1 MLELN
6 PPTFDAFERE
16 SARGNAVPV
25 VRRVLADLQTPL
37 GAFLRVAEGEPYAFL
52 LESVEGGERVARYSF
67 LGARPEMIVRGR
79 GDRTAVERGGTREVF
94 EGLRATEFLRE
105 HFRGRKLAA
114 REGLSPFAG
123 GAVGFLAYDAVR
135 WFEPVL
141 DDGASDGDD
150 GAGGATANSKAARE
164 TDDAVFMFCRTVLA
178 FDRVRQQIEISSVVM
193 TDEAG
198 GDRARLRK
206 LYDAA
211 VAETARVEGL
221 LNGDASRGAGAAL
234 ERETDAGSSPTQ
246 SASSVDRAGA
256 RFVSEWGRAE
266 FERAVAGVKEHI
278 LAGDC
283 YQVVLS
289 QRFSSR
295 VSAAPL
301 EIYRALRALNPSP
314 YTFFLRL
321 GGMAIVGA
329 SPEMLVRCRGRELEY
344 RPIAGT
350 TPRGADA
357 EEDERLA
364 AAMRAD
370 EKEVAEHMMLVD
382 LGRNDL
388 GRVAEYGTVR
398 VGELM
403 TVERYSH
410 VQHLVTSLT
419 ARLREGADRFDALA
433 ACFPAGTVTGAPKV
447 RAMQLIA
454 ELEPTRRGVYAG
466 SVLYIDYAGNLDSC
480 IAIRT
485 MVLRGSRA
493 ELQAG
498 AGVVADS
505 DPARE
510 YDECVNKAR
519 ALVRAV
525 ELAEPGDTVLVA
537 GKGHESGQEACGVLT
552 PFDDREVLREVLH
565 EVLGT
570 SRQDDH
576 PTTGTTVSEGT
587 P

>member
-1 MLELN
+1 
-6 PPTFDAFERE
+6 
-16 SARGNAVPV
+16 
-25 VRRVLADLQTPL
+25 
-37 GAFLRVAEGEPYAFL
+37 
-52 LESVEGGERVARYSF
+52 
-67 LGARPEMIVRGR
+67 
-79 GDRTAVERGGTREVF
+79 
-94 EGLRATEFLRE
+94 
-105 HFRGRKLAA
+105 
-114 REGLSPFAG
+114 
-123 GAVGFLAYDAVR
+123 
-135 WFEPVL
+135 
-141 DDGASDGDD
+141 
-150 GAGGATANSKAARE
+150 
-164 TDDAVFMFCRTVLA
+164 VLA
-178 FDRVRQQIEISSVVM
+178 FDRARQQIEISSVVM
-193 TDEAG
+193 ADEAG
-198 GDRARLRK
+198 GDRARLRR

-211 VAETARVEGL
+211 VAETARVERL
-221 LNGDASRGAGAAL
+221 LNDEPARAVIRQGRRSGMGAAGGDAARAGATRAEAGGRGPVEQEL
-234 ERETDAGSSPTQ
+234 VSSSSATDPASVAGRP
-246 SASSVDRAGA
+246 GA
-256 RFVSEWGRAE
+256 RFVSEWGRDE
-266 FERAVAGVKEHI
+266 FERAVVEIKEHI

-289 QRFSSR
+289 QRFSSE

-301 EIYRALRALNPSP
+301 DIYRALRALNPSP

-321 GGMAIVGA
+321 GGMSIVGA

-350 TPRGADA
+350 TPRGANA
-357 EEDERLA
+357 GEDERLA
-364 AAMRAD
+364 AALRAD

-419 ARLREGADRFDALA
+419 ATLRDGADRFDALA

-447 RAMQLIA
+447 RAMQLID

-466 SVLYIDYAGNLDSC
+466 SVLYLDYAGNLDSC
-480 IAIRT
+480 ISIRT
-485 MVLRGSRA
+485 MVLRGERA

-505 DPARE
+505 VPARE

-525 ELAEPGDTVLVA
+525 ELAERGL
-537 GKGHESGQEACGVLT
+537 
-552 PFDDREVLREVLH
+552 
-565 EVLGT
+565 
-570 SRQDDH
+570 
-576 PTTGTTVSEGT
+576 
-587 P
+587 